1 MHALKITL
9 PVYYNLDSL
18 TSNLEIDVVA
28 HNWRGADLANQGS
41 STRVSDQL
49 EGRISQGLFDIFKSL
64 GQEYSGFPYFHMRY
78 DDI

>member
-1 MHALKITL
+1 M
-9 PVYYNLDSL
+9 YYNLDSL
-18 TSNLEIDVVA
+18 TSNFEIDVVA

-49 EGRISQGLFDIFKSL
+49 EGRISQGLFNILKSLVL